1 MSEPAKTKNAIDS
14 RYFDGAYHE
23 RVFQSDP
30 YVQHVVATRRAK
42 KLQPLI
48 SASDTVFEFGV
59 GTALNLRYVTCARK
73 TGYDPGA
80 VSEAQ
85 CAAQGIEFVRDMSEL
100 SDRTFSVVLCHHV
113 LEHVENPIDTL
124 ALLKRRVV
132 TNGRLLLYVPFE
144 HGRSFVRGEPNM
156 HLFSWTAQ
164 TIGNLVER
172 AGFRVE
178 LIRIAQYGYE
188 QRLAR
193 LAKIGWPVY
202 AGALAIAGL
211 VRPCEELQLVAV

>member
-1 MSEPAKTKNAIDS
+1 MAEPNTIKDAIDS
-14 RYFDGAYHE
+14 RYTEGAYHE
-23 RVFQSDP
+23 RVFESDT
-30 YVQHVVATRRAK
+30 YVEHVVATRRAK

-48 SASDTVFEFGV
+48 SACDTVFEFGV
-59 GTALNLRYVTCARK
+59 GTALNLRYVTCAQK
-73 TGYDPGA
+73 MGYDPGPVA
-80 VSEAQ
+80 EAK
-85 CAAQGIEFVRDMSEL
+85 CAAHGIEFIHDMSEL

-113 LEHVENPIDTL
+113 LEHVANPFDTL
-124 ALLKRRVV
+124 TTLKRQVV

-144 HGRSFVRGEPNM
+144 HGRSFLRGEPNM

-178 LIRIAQYGYE
+178 SIRIAQYGYE

-193 LAKIGWPVY
+193 LAKMGWPVY
-202 AGALAIAGL
+202 VGALALAGL
-211 VRPCEELQLVAV
+211 VRPCEELQIEAV